1 MSNNIEQT
9 YLSLK
14 EQEEYYYNRYEE
26 CLEQIDYYTSKGW
39 PNKHV
44 REDLYDW
51 LKFYSG
57 AAISRAEDIAD
68 MEAENPELA
77 NIKINHITL

>member
-1 MSNNIEQT
+1 MSYNIVEH
-9 YLSLK
+9 YIILRK
-14 EQEEYYYNRYEE
+14 EEEFYYNKYEE

-51 LKFYSG
+51 LRHYSG
-57 AAISRAEDIAD
+57 AAISRAEDIAE
-68 MEAENPELA
+68 MEAQNPSLA
-77 NIKINHITL
+77 SVKI

>member
-39 PNKHV
+39 PNKYF
-44 REDLYDW
+44 RQDLYDW